1 MSDFDKDVIDAVV
14 HHLLS
19 SEQFRSSIKSNS
31 RVGLL
36 EFYGMKELSEE
47 QFENYTILIT
57 DVVMKGMVGHLNT
70 HGFNIAWVGK
80 HV

>member
-19 SEQFRSSIKSNS
+19 SERFRCAVKSNS

-36 EFYGMKELSEE
+36 EFYGMGELSQE
-47 QFENYTILIT
+47 QFENYTIMIT
-57 DVVMKGMVGHLNT
+57 DVVMKGMVGHLNK
-70 HGFNIAWVGK
+70 HGFNMAWVGK